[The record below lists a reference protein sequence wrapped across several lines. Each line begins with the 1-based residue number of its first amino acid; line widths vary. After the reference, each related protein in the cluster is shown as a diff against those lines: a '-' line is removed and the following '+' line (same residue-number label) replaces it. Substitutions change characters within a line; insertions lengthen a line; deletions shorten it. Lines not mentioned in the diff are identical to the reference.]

1 MVPHE
6 NNFRFQCYFY
16 RFKISERS
24 FFSFALSFAEGSKKF
39 SITIS
44 VPLIIEYESVLM
56 RGQLPT
62 SISEKDIGDVIDFLC
77 HIGSKQDIFFLWRP
91 CLPDPSDDLVLEV
104 AVAGDCDAIIT
115 YNKKHFKRA
124 RKFGLNVYDPKEF
137 LVEIGVLK

>member
-1 MVPHE
+1 MKIVLDT
-6 NNFRFQCYFY
+6 NVIFTGLRSRKGASFRL
-16 RFKISERS
+16 
-24 FFSFALSFAEGSKKF
+24 LSLLPGKKF

-56 RGQLPT
+56 RGQLPA

-91 CLPDPSDDLVLEV
+91 CLPDPSNDLVLEV
-104 AVAGDCDAIIT
+104 AVAGDCDAIVT
-115 YNKKHFKRA
+115 YNKKHFKHA

-137 LVEIGVLK
+137 LIEIGVLK